1 MSCKKNKTRKKSRG
15 ASDGWTAHRFEEKKY
30 ETNVPVVLIVDAPR
44 ERERRACA
52 AIFVQEMATVFL
64 FVVVFPVV
72 A

>member
-1 MSCKKNKTRKKSRG
+1 MSCKKTRQEKNRG
-15 ASDGWTAHRFEEKKY
+15 ALVTGGRRIVSRKKKY